1 MRYNNNDNTV
11 HEPWSEERVH
21 EDLLMFDL
29 MSGYKVEN
37 CNYFWEVFWKVA
49 AQEGNEKHYDEV
61 EEFLVPWNN
70 WNVNKDEVKEF
81 LVPWNNWN
89 VNEGLTRYDRGTGWT
104 FRARPKESSR

>member
-70 WNVNKDEVKEF
+70 WNVN
-81 LVPWNNWN
+81 
-89 VNEGLTRYDRGTGWT
+89 EGLTRYDRGTGWT